1 MCSFT
6 QLCFVNRHWKGFSP
20 CQIAWRRQKFLP
32 VSYGQCN
39 LRTLMVFF
47 RLFILHLFCLAQPVH
62 VTCHYW
68 SSFQSSFSEDIQH
81 NIYSM
86 WTTKY
91 SGATLCLN
99 LYWIQHPSTE
109 IMQQVNFNLRSWASN
124 SVTLQQITTAD
135 KTINHNTTVQIL
147 GHLWNTCTDT
157 MSLAPKTLPSSNIV
171 SKHSVLQD
179 SSQIFDPLGYYTK
192 GKILLQERYAK
203 LLCKDTTTGSMAT
216 ETILGHPTSWR
227 THSQMAQHN
236 YAVTFMNTLPRIY
249 FPYLSGTIN
258 YHLCVFAD
266 ASTKAYGAIAH
277 PCSDN
282 NISFVMF
289 KGRVAPIKSLNL
301 PKLELMTAVTATR
314 VAKFVQSSFSANQH
328 LLLVHPWM
336 DSQIV
341 LHWINNGSHS
351 NSFVHQWVT
360 ETLKNFSSRC
370 WSFTLSANN
379 PADLPTR
386 EISTE
391 QLKSSEL
398 WVHGPHWFLNS
409 SNWPTWTLTNIFDVV
424 VQCI

>member
-1 MCSFT
+1 MYWYNVTGSQDTAFK
-6 QLCFVNRHWKGFSP
+6 QHSIQAQDSNIWSSR
-20 CQIAWRRQKFLP
+20 
-32 VSYGQCN
+32 
-39 LRTLMVFF
+39 
-47 RLFILHLFCLAQPVH
+47 ILILKKRYYYTGKICKATMQR
-62 VTCHYW
+62 CHYRKYGNRNDPGT
-68 SSFQSSFSEDIQH
+68 SHFMKNSES
-81 NIYSM
+81 N
-86 WTTKY
+86 
-91 SGATLCLN
+91 G
-99 LYWIQHPSTE
+99 
-109 IMQQVNFNLRSWASN
+109 WA
-124 SVTLQQITTAD
+124 
-135 KTINHNTTVQIL
+135 
-147 GHLWNTCTDT
+147 
-157 MSLAPKTLPSSNIV
+157 
-171 SKHSVLQD
+171 
-179 SSQIFDPLGYYTK
+179 
-192 GKILLQERYAK
+192 
-203 LLCKDTTTGSMAT
+203 
-216 ETILGHPTSWR
+216 
-227 THSQMAQHN
+227 

-379 PADLPTR
+379 PADLLTR
-386 EISTE
+386 GISTE

-398 WVHGPHWFLNS
+398 WIHGPHWLLNT
-409 SNWPTWTLTNIFDVV
+409 SNWPTWTPINIFDVV
-424 VQCI
+424 VSRLLNLYSPQPMLYSKSEQTYWQLLMLHTTVSLIVQ